1 MKAYY
6 IEAPLEITPK
16 DIEIPSFNEDEVL
29 VRVADIGVC
38 GSDLHIYKDSYSGP
52 FSYPLQFGHEWSGQ
66 VEAVGA
72 KVTAFKPGNKVT
84 GDCSRFCGKCGNC
97 QIDRNLCTRIEKF
110 GITTNGASAEFIVRS
125 EKYLYKA
132 PDDMPL
138 ELLCLAEPLAVAFH
152 LLNKIKDL
160 DSDFHKITY

>member
-1 MKAYY
+1 M
-6 IEAPLEITPK
+6 
-16 DIEIPSFNEDEVL
+16 
-29 VRVADIGVC
+29 
-38 GSDLHIYKDSYSGP
+38 
-52 FSYPLQFGHEWSGQ
+52 
-66 VEAVGA
+66 EAVGA

-84 GDCSRFCGKCGNC
+84 GDYSCFCGKCGNC

-152 LLNKIKDL
+152 LLNKIEDL
-160 DSDFHKITY
+160 GACVIAVSALSARYLGRRQTQCQNDHR